1 MNNYSYSYSHFT
13 KQVFQ
18 PMPQPISPRKAPRQA
33 RAQATHDAILE
44 AAAQIIS
51 AGGLA
56 AFNTN
61 AVADRAGVSIG
72 SLYQY
77 FGNKDSLMVALIHR
91 QQQRQ
96 LASVAK
102 AVASVGGSNLAA
114 TIRVIVRAAMQHHHD
129 NSLLA
134 SAIDHEEARLPL
146 DAELTGYLDQG
157 GEMVRGLLAR
167 HASEIGEVDLD
178 RAVRTLPA
186 LVRAATDSWAN
197 RNPPMLNVAEDEAL
211 RAVMGYL
218 SHR

>member
-1 MNNYSYSYSHFT
+1 MQAALT
-13 KQVFQ
+13 
-18 PMPQPISPRKAPRQA
+18 PRKAPRQA
-33 RAQATHDAILE
+33 RALATHDAILE
-44 AAAQIIS
+44 AAAQIIG

-61 AVADRAGVSIG
+61 AVAERAGVSIG

-96 LASVAK
+96 LASVGQ
-102 AVASVGGSNLAA
+102 AVASVATSDLA
-114 TIRVIVRAAMQHHHD
+114 TIIRVIVCAAMQHHHD

-134 SAIDHEEARLPL
+134 SAIDHEEARLPV
-146 DAELTGYLDQG
+146 DAELTGYLDRG
-157 GEMVRGLLAR
+157 GELVRALLAR
-167 HASEIGEVDLD
+167 HAGEIGDIDLD

-197 RNPPMLNVAEDEAL
+197 RNPPMLDVAEDEAV
-211 RAVMGYL
+211 RAVLGYL
-218 SHR
+218 RGVP

>member
-1 MNNYSYSYSHFT
+1 
-13 KQVFQ
+13 
-18 PMPQPISPRKAPRQA
+18 MPQPIAPRKAPRQA
-33 RAQATHDAILE
+33 RARATHGAILE
-44 AAAQIIS
+44 AAAQIIA

-61 AVADRAGVSIG
+61 AVAERAGVSIG

-77 FGNKDSLMVALIHR
+77 FGNKDALMVALIHR
-91 QQQRQ
+91 QQESQ
-96 LASVAK
+96 LASVAQ
-102 AVASVGGSNLAA
+102 AVASVEDADLAT

-157 GEMVRGLLAR
+157 GELVWGLLSR
-167 HASEIGEVDLD
+167 HAAEIGDVDVD
-178 RAVRTLPA
+178 RAVITLPA

-197 RNPPMLNVAEDEAL
+197 RNPPMLNVAEDEAV
-211 RAVMGYL
+211 RAALGYL
-218 SHR
+218 RC